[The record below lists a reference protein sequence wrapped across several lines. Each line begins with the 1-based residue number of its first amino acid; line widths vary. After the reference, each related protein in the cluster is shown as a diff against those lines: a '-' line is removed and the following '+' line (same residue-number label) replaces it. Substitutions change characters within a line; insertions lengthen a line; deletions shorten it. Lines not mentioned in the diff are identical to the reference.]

1 MADPGPSPAV
11 LAVFSTFPSPEKAAE
26 VARTLVSEGL
36 AACVNLVGGVRS
48 IYRWKGEVC
57 DDQETLA
64 VIKTTRER
72 FDAMKERLVAL
83 HPYEVAEVIA
93 MPVEA
98 GHAPY
103 LEWVAEQTRR

>member
-1 MADPGPSPAV
+1 MSDPGV
-11 LAVFSTFPSPEKAAE
+11 LAVFSTFPSPDQAAE
-26 VARTLVSEGL
+26 VARTLVTEGL
-36 AACVNLVGGVRS
+36 AACVNLVGPVRS

-72 FDAMKERLVAL
+72 FEAMKTRLVAL

-93 MPVEA
+93 MPIEA

-103 LEWVAEQTRR
+103 LAWVAGETSAS

>member
-1 MADPGPSPAV
+1 MADPDV

-36 AACVNLVGGVRS
+36 VACVNLVGPVRS

-57 DDQETLA
+57 DEQETLA
-64 VIKTTRER
+64 LIKTTRDR
-72 FDAMKERLVAL
+72 FDAMKARLVAL

-93 MPVEA
+93 VAVEA

-103 LEWVAEQTRR
+103 LAWVASSTQSQG